1 MYFNGPPGS
10 GKTQKLVDIYIDLIN
25 KDVNVEK
32 ILVICSNAYRKQD
45 FTNRVKEKLYGGFP
59 HFKIYTFHGVAY
71 NTVKDFWPLIEARI
85 KGKPEILPHL
95 TGLETCEFLLKE
107 CVREQNTK
115 KSVDLTF
122 QDFYGD
128 RSLITQLIRRYRLM
142 CENSLSFEDLLYRS
156 EQIGQ
161 DFATPAN
168 EALKCLKIKASKIK
182 VLDFVSQ
189 MNAFSFLLKTEKQV
203 QDHFANIEYLL
214 LDDYDE
220 SVPACQDFVNYL
232 VPKVKQFYMT
242 LDLKGGTRRGYL
254 GAYPDGWKKLTQANT
269 IKFEELTS
277 KLPLEELAN
286 KLFSS
291 IKNQKPEK
299 LPNVELHNQISRV
312 DQFEELN
319 KTLDRLI
326 FLENNSIEDIVI
338 ITPIVDDTIKATIQE
353 YCSKHGIKHQFLT
366 GSNKPIDNPKVFGA
380 LIIAQ
385 LINPHWK
392 LIPSPFDIRA
402 MLTGVLELP
411 PLIADTIS
419 QEYEKTYKDN
429 PALPNILL
437 TTLKADFGLQYQLLL
452 NLIEIIKTQN
462 MTLYGQFI
470 KIFSDIIAPSITENE
485 VVEDYNRILGS
496 LKDFVYLMNK
506 YEQHLGVKL
515 SERDWLL
522 QVKNEH
528 VAENPVAPTSILPD
542 ALIIATPQKIVDIE
556 LHSKYQIWLDVSS
569 SAWTRTQTAALY
581 NAWAY
586 SNYYDGSQYDDT
598 IFTHTIAAHML
609 RGLVYNCNKE
619 VIALASTLDSMG
631 NEQQG
636 WLIKYLGLNNATLEP
651 QNPPVLRDDQIP
663 VIEYTKGTM
672 AVSAVPGAGKT
683 FVNIA
688 LIVKLIQEGVNPANI
703 LVLTYMD
710 SAAQTLIGRIKEIF
724 PNMNV
729 MPQIST
735 IHGLAYKIIRDDD
748 NLARLGLPDDLDV
761 ADDAFKDDLFNAITS
776 SALSEYE
783 DFNNKKTQLIS
794 AISYA
799 RANKIKPVDI
809 ARFLQGKEYRELREF
824 YQPYKMFNEE
834 LEHRGLIDFD
844 DQIRFA
850 IELLEKHFDLRQ
862 RYQDLF
868 HFIIEDEAQ
877 DSTKLQQ
884 RMLSLLVKKEGNYIR
899 TGDVNQAIMT
909 TFTPVDVEGFRDF
922 INNANTTVTMD
933 HSQRSSE
940 PIYTAANELIK
951 WTKTIPELS
960 NSFLDIEIKPTNNNP
975 NCTEPVYTN
984 IFKTTKNEMDF
995 VAKQINDL
1003 KKELPQA
1010 TYAVL
1015 VRTNKDAISWTKH
1028 LDSYGI
1034 PCICLTENIQ
1044 QKKVFNIIHNYLK
1057 VIYKPYNNNNIQALH
1072 ESMLTFG
1079 MIEKEYESEEF
1090 IKKLGSPF
1098 VSFGINQ
1105 LPTSKLV
1112 QFYIDILYW
1121 LEYANIPVTEL
1132 ILKMTQEIFDDA
1144 IDRSNGYIL
1153 SVVAEKF
1160 KRDET
1165 KVRYKDNFD
1174 KLYDTAYDPEQ
1185 CKPVVGLP
1193 ETIKYFNRL
1202 VKMKKVKGFKFLEKE
1217 DTEETS
1223 AAFVQIMTIH
1233 KSKGMGFDVVFVPNL
1248 WDKPFYYFASRPEY
1262 IRVDQH
1268 DRLKLQLME
1277 LAGENFSIE
1286 EIEDKAKQ
1294 NQIEENMRLIYVAIT
1309 RAKQRL
1315 YLTSS
1320 NIDSDKGWEKEPSR
1334 VLQHFI
1340 EINTKLED
1348 KMVEQL

>member
-1 MYFNGPPGS
+1 MYFSGPPGS
-10 GKTQKLVDIYIDLIN
+10 GKTQKLVDTYIDLIN
-25 KDVNVEK
+25 KGVNVEN

-45 FTNRVKEKLYGGFP
+45 FVSRVKENLYGGFP

-71 NTVKDFWPLIEARI
+71 NTVKEFWPLIEARI

-107 CVREQNTK
+107 CVREQNNK
-115 KSVDLTF
+115 KAVDLTF

-142 CENSLSFEDLLYRS
+142 CENSLSFDDLLFRS

-189 MNAFSFLLKTEKQV
+189 MNAFSFLLKSEKKV
-203 QDHFANIEYLL
+203 QDHFASTNYLL

-220 SVPACQDFVNYL
+220 SVPACQDFVHYL
-232 VPKVKQFYMT
+232 APRVKQLYMT
-242 LDLKGGTRRGYL
+242 LDHQGGTRRGYL
-254 GAYPDGWKKLTQANT
+254 GAYPDGWKKLPNANT
-269 IKFEELTS
+269 IKFEELIS
-277 KLPLEELAN
+277 KEPLEELAN
-286 KLFSS
+286 NLFSS
-291 IKNQKPEK
+291 IKNQRPEK
-299 LPNVELHNQISRV
+299 LPNVELHNTISRV
-312 DQFEELN
+312 DQFEALN

-326 FLENNSIEDIVI
+326 FFENICIEDIVI
-338 ITPIVDDTIKATIQE
+338 ITPVVDNTIKATIQE
-353 YCSKHGIKHQFLT
+353 YCSKHGINHQFLT
-366 GSNKPIDNPKVFGA
+366 GSNKPIDNPKVYGA

-385 LINPHWK
+385 LINPEWN
-392 LIPSPFDIRA
+392 LIPTPFDIRM
-402 MLTGVLELP
+402 MLTGVLDLP
-411 PLIADTIS
+411 PLIADSIS

-437 TTLKADFGLQYQLLL
+437 TTLKEDFRHQYQRLL
-452 NLIEIIKTQN
+452 NLIEIIKTQHI
-462 MTLYGQFI
+462 TLYDQFV
-470 KIFSDIIAPSITENE
+470 KIFSDIIAPSITESE
-485 VVEDYNRILGS
+485 AVEDYNRVLGS
-496 LKDFVYLMNK
+496 LKDFVYLMEK
-506 YEQHLGVKL
+506 YEQHLGIKL

-528 VAENPVAPTSILPD
+528 VAENPVAPTNIMPE

-556 LHSKYQIWLDVSS
+556 LPSKYQIWLDVSS

-586 SNYYDGSQYDDT
+586 SSYYDGSQYDDI

-609 RGLVYNCNKE
+609 RGLVYNCKE
-619 VIALASTLDSMG
+619 KLIALASTLDSMG

-636 WLIKYLGLNNATLEP
+636 WLINYLGLNDASLEP
-651 QNPPVLRDDQIP
+651 QDPPVLRDDQAP
-663 VIEYTKGTM
+663 VLEYNKGTM

-735 IHGLAYKIIRDDD
+735 IHGLAYKIIRDGD
-748 NLARLGLPDDLDV
+748 NLARLGLPEDIDV
-761 ADDAFKDDLFNAITS
+761 ADDAFKDDLFNTITS
-776 SALSEYE
+776 SSLSEYD
-783 DFNNKKTQLIS
+783 DFRDRKNQLIS
-794 AISYA
+794 AVSYA
-799 RANKIKPVDI
+799 RANKIKPVNI
-809 ARFLQGKEYRELREF
+809 AKFVQGKDYKDLREF
-824 YQPYKMFNEE
+824 YKPYKMFNDE

-862 RYQDLF
+862 HYQDLF
-868 HFIIEDEAQ
+868 HYIIEDEAQ

-884 RMLSLLVKKEGNYIR
+884 KMLSLLVKEGGNYIR

-909 TFTPVDVEGFRDF
+909 TFTPVDVEGFRNF
-922 INNANTTVTMD
+922 INSAHTTVTMD

-940 PIYTAANELIK
+940 PIYKTANNLIK
-951 WTKTIPELS
+951 WTKTIPELA
-960 NSFLDIEIKPTNNNP
+960 NSFLDIEIQPTKNNP
-975 NCTEPVYTN
+975 TTTEPVYTEV
-984 IFKTTKNEMDF
+984 FKTTKNEMDF
-995 VAKQINDL
+995 VASQIHEL
-1003 KKELPQA
+1003 KKTMPQA

-1015 VRTNKDAISWTKH
+1015 VRTNRDAISWTKH
-1028 LDSYGI
+1028 LDSHGI
-1034 PCICLTENIQ
+1034 GCICLTENIQ
-1044 QKKVFNIIHNYLK
+1044 QKKVFNIIHSYLK
-1057 VIYKPYNNNNIQALH
+1057 VIYKPYNNKNIQALYD
-1072 ESMLTFG
+1072 SMLTFG

-1098 VSFGINQ
+1098 VSFDINE
-1105 LPTSKLV
+1105 LPTAKLV

-1121 LEYANIPVTEL
+1121 LEYANMPVTEL
-1132 ILKMTQEIFDDA
+1132 ILKITQEIFDDA

-1153 SVVAEKF
+1153 SVVAEKY

-1174 KLYDTAYDPEQ
+1174 KLYDAAYDPEQ

-1193 ETIKYFNRL
+1193 ETIQYFNRL

-1217 DTEETS
+1217 DTEDTN

-1233 KSKGMGFDVVFVPNL
+1233 KSKGMGFDIVFVPNL
-1248 WDKPFYYFASRPEY
+1248 WDKPFYYFASKPEY
-1262 IRVDQH
+1262 IRIDQLNK
-1268 DRLKLQLME
+1268 LKLQLME
-1277 LAGENFSIE
+1277 LAGEIQNMD
-1286 EIEDKAKQ
+1286 EIEYKAKQ

-1315 YLTSS
+1315 FLTSS
-1320 NIDSDKGWEKEPSR
+1320 KVDSDRGWEKTPSR
-1334 VLQHFI
+1334 VLEYFI
-1340 EINTKLED
+1340 ETSDEHQPD
-1348 KMVEQL
+1348 MVEQH